1 MAGKQLLQKFRTS
14 LKKIISQI
22 PNFITSLNLVSG
34 AIAIIFAIDGHLV
47 WAAIFICAAALF
59 DFLDGFAARALKA
72 YSEIGKELDS
82 LADVVSF
89 GVAPGAILFTLLEFA
104 LFGKNDPIHE
114 ISGKGFEWLILFS
127 AFLLPVFGAI
137 RLARFNTNTS
147 SENFFRGLPIPANGL
162 FWAAMGL
169 MLQSPKYAEMLPL
182 VYTTKNLVILGIFM
196 SGMMVINMPMF
207 SMKPKSLRLN
217 ENWYRYLFLGLSVVL
232 MIVFNIYGLAFIIF
246 LYILLNAIFYLLKV
260 KF

>member
-1 MAGKQLLQKFRTS
+1 MKV
-14 LKKIISQI
+14 IIRQI

-34 AIAIIFAIDGHLV
+34 LVAIIFAIDGHLV

-89 GVAPGAILFTLLEFA
+89 GVAPGAILFTLLEFS
-104 LFGKNDPIHE
+104 LFGKNDPIYE
-114 ISGKGFEWLILFS
+114 ISGKWFEWLVLFS
-127 AFLLPVFGAI
+127 SFLLPVFGAI
-137 RLARFNTNTS
+137 RLARFNTNAS
-147 SENFFRGLPIPANGL
+147 NENFFRGLPIPSNGL

-169 MLQSPKYAEMLPL
+169 MLQSPKYADLLPL
-182 VYTTKNLVILGIFM
+182 VYTTKNLVILDIFM

-207 SMKPKSLRLN
+207 SMKPKSLSFN

-232 MIVFNIYGLAFIIF
+232 LVVFNIYGLAFIIF
-246 LYILLNAIFYLLKV
+246 LYILLNAIFYLLQV

>member
-1 MAGKQLLQKFRTS
+1 MQKFKLT

-34 AIAIIFAIDGHLV
+34 SVAIFFAIDGHLV
-47 WAAIFICAAALF
+47 WAAIFICVAALF
-59 DFLDGFAARALKA
+59 DFLDGFAARVLKA
-72 YSEIGKELDS
+72 YSDIGKELDS
-82 LADVVSF
+82 LADIVSF
-89 GVAPGAILFTLLEFA
+89 GVAPGAILFTLLEFS
-104 LFGKNDPIHE
+104 LFGKNEPIHE
-114 ISGKGFEWLILFS
+114 ISGKWFEWLILFS

-147 SENFFRGLPIPANGL
+147 NENFFRGLPIPANGL

-207 SMKPKSLRLN
+207 SMKPKSMSFN
-217 ENWYRYLFLGLSVVL
+217 ENWYRYLFLGLSIVL
-232 MIVFNIYGLAFIIF
+232 LIVFNIYALAFIIF